1 MLKIAACA
9 VPVGQASAGLAFAR
23 LRLVGLITNLVF
35 YQRWETKLVAPG
47 GGGVCGRRPR
57 R

>member
-1 MLKIAACA
+1 MLKIAAWA
-9 VPVGQASAGLAFAR
+9 VPVGLASAGLAFAR

-47 GGGVCGRRPR
+47 AGSHHPL
-57 R
+57 